1 MHLPTRLYRRL
12 PEFTADK
19 GKEQQSQ
26 GGQHSI
32 LAAVW
37 QSDIIRSISIQSS
50 TTEQGVLPDV
60 TVGAALLR
68 VVLVTV
74 AGALQRPPGTK
85 KCGLIALGG

>member
-1 MHLPTRLYRRL
+1 MAYHAVHLPTRLYRRL

-32 LAAVW
+32 LSAVW
-37 QSDIIRSISIQSS
+37 QSDVIRSIGIQPS
-50 TTEQGVLPDV
+50 TTEQEILPDV

-74 AGALQRPPGTK
+74 AGALPRPPVT
-85 KCGLIALGG
+85 